1 MAPIHRLPVSGF
13 HGECRV
19 TSHFY
24 SKAPWRLQGARRS
37 KATVA
42 IASLRIAA
50 AETFRPPH
58 VSFLAAQ
65 SLTFRLLLSR
75 AHLAIEPELIVHAEH
90 AERRACHG
98 FSLPALN
105 F

>member
-1 MAPIHRLPVSGF
+1 MPAFPWGLAPFCPPEGAKELSNKGGSSGCIR
-13 HGECRV
+13 HE
-19 TSHFY
+19 HL
-24 SKAPWRLQGARRS
+24 KP
-37 KATVA
+37 A

-50 AETFRPPH
+50 AETLRPPH

-65 SLTFRLLLSR
+65 SPTFRLLLSR
-75 AHLAIEPELIVHAEH
+75 AHLGIEPELIVHAEH
-90 AERRACHG
+90 AERRACDG